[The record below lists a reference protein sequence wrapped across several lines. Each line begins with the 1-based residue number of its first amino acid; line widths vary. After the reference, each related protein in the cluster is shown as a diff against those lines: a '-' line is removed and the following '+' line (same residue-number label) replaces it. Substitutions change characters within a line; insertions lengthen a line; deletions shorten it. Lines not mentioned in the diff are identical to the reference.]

1 MLSNVEYSAL
11 ILFTIATSITPGPNN
26 LMIMTSGVNYGFR
39 RSMPHLL
46 GIDIGFVLM
55 IVGVGLGISQ
65 LFVQVP
71 QLLIWLK
78 LVGVIYLVYLA
89 YRIATSPTK
98 PLVAD
103 VLDEMKHK
111 PLSFIQAALFQ
122 WVNPKAWIMIIG
134 AIVTYTNTSMD
145 YTLQVGIIALFFLFL
160 GTPCTFMWLGF
171 GTALKRYL
179 ANPLHLKMFNVVM
192 ASLLLLSLL
201 PVITELIEMAK

>member
-1 MLSNVEYSAL
+1 VLRNVEYSAL

-39 RSMPHLL
+39 RSLPHLF

-55 IVGVGLGISQ
+55 IIGVGLGMSQ

-71 QLLIWLK
+71 QLLVWLK
-78 LVGVIYLVYLA
+78 VAGIIYLSYLA

-111 PLSFIQAALFQ
+111 PLSFLQAALFQ
-122 WVNPKAWIMIIG
+122 WVNPKAWIMIVG

-145 YTLQVGIIALFFLFL
+145 YSLQVAIIALFFLCL
-160 GTPCTFMWLGF
+160 GTPCTFVWLGF

-179 ANPLHLKMFNVVM
+179 ANPLHLKIFNIVM
-192 ASLLLLSLL
+192 ASLLLLSLF
-201 PVITELIEMAK
+201 PVILELI

>member
-39 RSMPHLL
+39 RSLPHLF

-55 IVGVGLGISQ
+55 IIGVGLGISQ
-65 LFVQVP
+65 LFAQVP

-78 LVGVIYLVYLA
+78 IAGVIYLSYLA

-111 PLSFIQAALFQ
+111 PLSFLQAALFQ
-122 WVNPKAWIMIIG
+122 WVNPKAWIMIVG

-179 ANPLHLKMFNVVM
+179 ANPLHLKIFNIVM

-201 PVITELIEMAK
+201 PVVLELIEMAK